1 MKRRKKKQLQMLGI
15 LVAFILVVVVLLVV
29 VVKLIKDNLGS
40 KLESISLSANF
51 SESELDVNK
60 DYTFTYIAN
69 PEKAKLKDL
78 EFITDASNAS
88 FEMTEE
94 GTAVLHTYTEGR
106 ISICVKN
113 GDIESNFLSFDVVD
127 KAAAEA
133 AKAAEAQ
140 AQLEAQ
146 AQAEAQAA
154 AQAEAEANA
163 GKEFYVRTI
172 DTVRMR
178 KSPSTDSNDNII
190 RKCEIGE
197 VYRRLRE
204 VDDWSEIT
212 YDNDEAYIKTEYLE
226 VLSDE
231 EAAAALEAEE
241 NKAVEDA
248 LKEAE
253 EKKLS
258 QDEAVAAAAQAAAAQ
273 LAQAQ
278 TQTPAAATEQV
289 DPNAAQAAADQQK
302 ALEDAAAAQA
312 AAELAAQAAA
322 AQAAAPAV
330 GGLTPI
336 HCKDG
341 TCYVTAAQVNTIHA
355 TWDFAGDA
363 IEMAG
368 HHSIGELEAVIG
380 PTQH

>member
-1 MKRRKKKQLQMLGI
+1 MKRRKKKQLQMMGI
-15 LVAFILVVVVLLVV
+15 LLALVLVVVVLIVV
-29 VVKLIKDNLGS
+29 GVKLIKDNFGN
-40 KLESISLSANF
+40 KLESIALSANF

-69 PEKAKLKDL
+69 PEKAKLKDI

-106 ISICVKN
+106 ISVCVKC
-113 GDIESNFLSFDVVD
+113 GDINSNFLSFDVVD

-133 AKAAEAQ
+133 ARAAEAQ

-146 AQAEAQAA
+146 AQAEAAAA

-278 TQTPAAATEQV
+278 TDANAQATV
-289 DPNAAQAAADQQK
+289 QAAADQQK

-322 AQAAAPAV
+322 AQTAAPAV

-336 HCKDG
+336 QCKDG